1 MDVAGATAAKATSF
15 FLPKKMASELTP
27 NELKMEELRLDCERM
42 RTQFE
47 KNKDNI
53 KKI

>member
-1 MDVAGATAAKATSF
+1 MDVAGATAAKAPF
-15 FLPKKMASELTP
+15 FLPKKLASELTP
-27 NELKMEELRLDCERM
+27 NEQKMEELRVDCERM
-42 RTQFE
+42 RAQFE